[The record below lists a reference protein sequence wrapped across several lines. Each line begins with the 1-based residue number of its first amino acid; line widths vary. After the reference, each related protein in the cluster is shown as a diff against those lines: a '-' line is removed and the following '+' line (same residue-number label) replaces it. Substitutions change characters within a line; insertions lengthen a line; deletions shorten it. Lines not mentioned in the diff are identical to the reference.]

1 MPVIKRKVYVYLV
14 HAGRLLVFRH
24 RDFPEAGIQVP
35 GGTML
40 PDEDPVAAALR
51 EATEET
57 GLEGLQVVSLIGEQL
72 REMSEFGLDEIH
84 QRYFFLLSSPD
95 PPPETWTHFETDPSD
110 GSPAPIA
117 FEFFW
122 AELPNSVP
130 SLAGEQDY
138 FVNQLIAQ
146 LSSR

>member
-95 PPPETWTHFETDPSD
+95 TPPETWTHFETDPSD